1 MLVYQPC
8 FSKQMLNVVYKFNMD
23 FKDQLQSAKSDR
35 VQVKKT
41 WSEFA
46 VVQIYFPTLRVLT
59 DRSPRLLGGGNAYT
73 IFFCA
78 NGQEYA

>member
-1 MLVYQPC
+1 
-8 FSKQMLNVVYKFNMD
+8 MLNVVYKFNMD
-23 FKDQLQSAKSDR
+23 FKDQLQSAKSHR

-59 DRSPRLLGGGNAYT
+59 DRSPCRLLGGGNAST